1 MKNETEATHVLV
13 GAAVAYLGQ
22 RSLCFRL
29 ADLPGSTTQEKID
42 AACRLFSAEY
52 PDDLDGVEAGLF
64 DGRPSW
70 IDFREVIA

>member
-29 ADLPGSTTQEKID
+29 ADLPGSTTQDKID
-42 AACRLFSAEY
+42 AACLLFSAEY
-52 PDDLDGVEAGLF
+52 PDDLDGIEVGLRSR
-64 DGRPSW
+64 RPSG